1 MVDRHPRGAPA
12 LFGRS
17 MQANRLKAAAREG
30 RTAWGVYV
38 TQPAPALVELAAR
51 AGLDFVRIDAYHGP
65 MSAETVDDLIRAA
78 FASDVTPTVRVAN
91 DRLQILSVLESG
103 AMAITVP
110 DVESRETALGVVRA
124 ARYPP
129 RGRREISRPVRMIG
143 VSAEAYFR
151 WAEEELVVSVQI
163 ESNQGLAALDEIV
176 TVDGL
181 DMIQSGR
188 QDLALA
194 LGVPGQP
201 DHPKVLEAEERIVDA
216 AHRAGKWVSIHFPP
230 APESIDRARRWALRG
245 IECVTIGGDVQI
257 LFHALRERL
266 VAMKADG

>member
-51 AGLDFVRIDAYHGP
+51 AGLDFVRIDAYHGR

-91 DRLQILSVLESG
+91 DRLQILSVLES
-103 AMAITVP
+103 
-110 DVESRETALGVVRA
+110 ERWRSRCRMSKA
-124 ARYPP
+124 ARP
-129 RGRREISRPVRMIG
+129 RWAWCGQLATHPGERREISRPVRMIG

-216 AHRAGKWVSIHFPP
+216 AHRAGKWVSLHFPP